1 MCKVFLRLLLISFC
15 TFFFF
20 PMQSYLRLVIM
31 IIMLVTLMKKHCISA
46 VVSVS
51 SCGRD
56 VNKAVLR

>member
-15 TFFFF
+15 TFFF

-31 IIMLVTLMKKHCISA
+31 IIMLVTLMKKHYISA